1 MWYVQKRV
9 SAAMPY
15 RGDIVAKQPGAGR
28 LLYMTVQGAI
38 QGEQGPVNLR
48 GSGRDTLQC
57 GAGPTLTSTSI
68 LPTTRVCCTQTAP
81 MNLRALRGEGAHHAR
96 HMRPDTPQQTLTW
109 Q

>member
-28 LLYMTVQGAI
+28 LLYMTVQGAM

-81 MNLRALRGEGAHHAR
+81 MNLRAAAR
-96 HMRPDTPQQTLTW
+96 
-109 Q
+109 